1 MRPGLVFSLPLLL
14 AVPASAHEA
23 VSPLDRLIHEQ
34 MIVLDTHLDTPMLFE
49 RPGWKF
55 DEWHEYAWDQTQ
67 VDLPRMAAGGLDGG
81 FFVVYTPQGEL
92 TPEGYA
98 SAREAA
104 LLRAMAIQRVMA
116 ANSDEIA
123 LATTAAARSEERRV
137 GKEGGSTGRHRG

>member
-1 MRPGLVFSLPLLL
+1 MLEPLQQEYPMRPGLVFSLPLLL

-67 VDLPRMAAGGLDGG
+67 VDLPRMAEGGLDGG
-81 FFVVYTPQGEL
+81 LFVVYTPQGEL
-92 TPEGYA
+92 PP
-98 SAREAA
+98 
-104 LLRAMAIQRVMA
+104 
-116 ANSDEIA
+116 
-123 LATTAAARSEERRV
+123 RSEERRD
-137 GKEGGSTGRHRG
+137 GNEGVRTCRSRGAA

>member
-1 MRPGLVFSLPLLL
+1 MLEPLQQEYPMRPGLVFSLPLLL

-67 VDLPRMAAGGLDGG
+67 VDS
-81 FFVVYTPQGEL
+81 T
-92 TPEGYA
+92 
-98 SAREAA
+98 
-104 LLRAMAIQRVMA
+104 
-116 ANSDEIA
+116 
-123 LATTAAARSEERRV
+123 EERRR
-137 GKEGGSTGRHRG
+137 GKECVSTDKSRWL

>member
-1 MRPGLVFSLPLLL
+1 
-14 AVPASAHEA
+14 
-23 VSPLDRLIHEQ
+23 

-98 SAREAA
+98 TAREAA
-104 LLRAMAIQRVMA
+104 LLRAMAIQRVLA

-123 LATTAAARSEERRV
+123 LATTAAQAARQHQTRKRTASHTNQKKAHDRKSDRS
-137 GKEGGSTGRHRG
+137 GKGGAIQ

>member
-1 MRPGLVFSLPLLL
+1 MLEPLQQEYPMRPGLVFSLPLLL

-67 VDLPRMAAGGLDGG
+67 VDLPR
-81 FFVVYTPQGEL
+81 
-92 TPEGYA
+92 
-98 SAREAA
+98 
-104 LLRAMAIQRVMA
+104 
-116 ANSDEIA
+116 
-123 LATTAAARSEERRV
+123 RSEERRV
-137 GKEGGSTGRHRG
+137 GTECVSPCRSRWSPYH